1 MSEGSKLLKPA
12 FSFQSKSDVVLK
24 EQFDKLKLV
33 QTKTVKDH
41 DDPPPATSLKIGLDM
56 VKKESLDSK
65 KTFNNV
71 SSSEDEDFSDDSDF
85 FSDDDYD
92 DEDSVYDMSVDP
104 SQDNSDQQ
112 KENTMRQKGHD

>member
-1 MSEGSKLLKPA
+1 MSEGSKHLKPA

-33 QTKTVKDH
+33 QAKTVQNH
-41 DDPPPATSLKIGLDM
+41 EDPPPTTSLKIGLDM

-104 SQDNSDQQ
+104 SQDNSDQ
-112 KENTMRQKGHD
+112 

>member
-1 MSEGSKLLKPA
+1 MSEGSKHLKPA
-12 FSFQSKSDVVLK
+12 FSFHSKSDVVLK

-33 QTKTVKDH
+33 QAKTVKDH

>member
-1 MSEGSKLLKPA
+1 
-12 FSFQSKSDVVLK
+12 
-24 EQFDKLKLV
+24 
-33 QTKTVKDH
+33 
-41 DDPPPATSLKIGLDM
+41 M

-104 SQDNSDQQ
+104 SQDNSEQF
-112 KENTMRQKGHD
+112 KENTMRQKGLD